1 MVITHPVYTLVFMAV
16 FVHVGRT
23 DLAPYA
29 IVAPLLMGVFS
40 MAIFVASELVA
51 RERDEQVLEISVICP
66 APFWVVIFARI
77 LVITAISLVGVIE
90 SWAIVRFVFG
100 VSIEIHHAWLFAAVM
115 TLTALASAGTAL
127 IAAAF
132 FCLAYEVRTFQN
144 SITFPLFLFSGIL
157 VPVSVFPDWL
167 EPISRIVFLY
177 WSASLLRDAM
187 QPGLPQGVLLALFAL
202 LGLGFGSVLL
212 GGVLI
217 SRMVD
222 HLRREGRL
230 GIL

>member
-100 VSIEIHHAWLFAAVM
+100 VSIEIHHAWLFAAGDDIGPRSR
-115 TLTALASAGTAL
+115 LR
-127 IAAAF
+127 
-132 FCLAYEVRTFQN
+132 E
-144 SITFPLFLFSGIL
+144 PL
-157 VPVSVFPDWL
+157 
-167 EPISRIVFLY
+167 
-177 WSASLLRDAM
+177 
-187 QPGLPQGVLLALFAL
+187 
-202 LGLGFGSVLL
+202 
-212 GGVLI
+212 
-217 SRMVD
+217 
-222 HLRREGRL
+222 
-230 GIL
+230 